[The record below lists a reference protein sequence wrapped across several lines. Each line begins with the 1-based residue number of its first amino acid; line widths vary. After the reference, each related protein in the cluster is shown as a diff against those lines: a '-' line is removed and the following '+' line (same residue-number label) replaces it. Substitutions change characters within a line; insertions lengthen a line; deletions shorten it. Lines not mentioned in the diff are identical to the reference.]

1 MPSTPSRARARTRAT
16 TPERETPSP
25 RIEVRRSARR
35 KRTVQAYRQG
45 DAIVVLL
52 PQGMSADDEE
62 RYVESLVDR
71 VLAHEARRAGTSDDD
86 ALLLRAEKL
95 SERYLRPQLGRAPR
109 PSSISWVGNQQKRW
123 GSCSTATGDIRLSD
137 RLRALPDW
145 VQDYVLLHEL
155 VHLVV
160 PDHGK
165 RFRRL
170 LSAYPR
176 QERARGYLEGFQAG
190 VGRPEL
196 GDVDESDPDEDALR
210 QAQGTSDGDLDEG
223 AFRLARGR
231 FADDGR

>member
-1 MPSTPSRARARTRAT
+1 MPSTPSRAQARASAPRGA
-16 TPERETPSP
+16 ELASP

-35 KRTVQAYRQG
+35 KRTVQAYREG

-62 RYVESLVDR
+62 RYVESLVER
-71 VLAHEARRAGTSDDD
+71 VLAHEARRARSSDDEG
-86 ALLLRAEKL
+86 LMVRAERL
-95 SERYLRPQLGRAPR
+95 SERYLRPRLGRAPL
-109 PSSISWVGNQQKRW
+109 PASISWVANQQKRW
-123 GSCSTATGDIRLSD
+123 GSCSIASGDIRLSD
-137 RLRALPDW
+137 RLQQMPEW

-165 RFRRL
+165 RFRGL

-190 VGRPEL
+190 IGRPQL
-196 GDVDESDPDEDALR
+196 GDVDGSDPDEGALP
-210 QAQGTSDGDLDEG
+210 QARDRCDEDLDV
-223 AFRLARGR
+223 
-231 FADDGR
+231 D

>member
-1 MPSTPSRARARTRAT
+1 MPSTPSRSRAGASAAAASE
-16 TPERETPSP
+16 PLSP

-52 PQGMSADDEE
+52 PQGMSADEEE
-62 RYVESLVDR
+62 RYVESLVGR
-71 VLAHEARRAGTSDDD
+71 VLAHEARRAATRDDD
-86 ALLLRAEKL
+86 ALRVRAEQL
-95 SERYLRPQLGRAPR
+95 SERYLRPQLGRAPL

-137 RLRALPDW
+137 RLRPLPEW

-165 RFRRL
+165 RFRTL
-170 LSAYPR
+170 LSAYPKE
-176 QERARGYLEGFQAG
+176 ERARGYLDGFQAG
-190 VGRPEL
+190 IGRPEL
-196 GDVDESDPDEDALR
+196 GDVD
-210 QAQGTSDGDLDEG
+210 DGEH
-223 AFRLARGR
+223 
-231 FADDGR
+231 DDGR